1 MTVKEIGQRLKDY
14 DVHLRLREGVQ
25 GEYRIERKICH
36 GKPLNP
42 VNFRHWDD
50 YVTARE
56 GYCLILRLQ
65 SNQLDQ
71 RIFFTLW
78 ASDMQRRGGA
88 KVVCDGLDDAYYSR
102 LEKSS
107 AAWGDKVEYQAK
119 ERWNSW
125 NTNYPK

>member
-1 MTVKEIGQRLKDY
+1 MTVKEIATRLKDY
-14 DVHLRLREGVQ
+14 DEHLRLREGVQ
-25 GEYRIERKICH
+25 GEWRIERKIRH
-36 GKPLNP
+36 GMSMNP
-42 VNFRHWDD
+42 ENFRHWDD

-65 SNQLDQ
+65 SNQMDQ

-78 ASDMQRRGGA
+78 ANDMQRRGGA
-88 KVVCDGLDDAYYSR
+88 KAVCDNLDDAYYSR

-119 ERWNSW
+119 ERWQSW